1 MSEHAGLRTLL
12 VSQAAAAADTVL
24 ALSEAG
30 FEVVGPAPDAA
41 MALTLAAQSHA
52 DVALIHVEVAGPR
65 EGHSLAKALLHDW
78 GVPSVLFDAR
88 PDRGEELAR
97 IVRALREA
105 ARSEAG

>member
-12 VSQAAAAADTVL
+12 VSQAEAAGETLL

-41 MALTLAAQSHA
+41 VALTLAAQSHA
-52 DVALIHVEVAGPR
+52 DVALIHVAVAGPR
-65 EGHSLAKALLHDW
+65 EGHSLAQALREDW
-78 GVPSVLFDAR
+78 GVPSVLFEAG
-88 PDRGEELAR
+88 PAGGEDLAR

-105 ARSEAG
+105 ARTEAG

>member
-1 MSEHAGLRTLL
+1 MSEQTGLRTLL
-12 VSQAAAAADTVL
+12 VSQTAAAAETML

-30 FEVVGPAPDAA
+30 IEVVGPAPDATV
-41 MALTLAAQSHA
+41 ALTLAAQSHA

-78 GVPSVLFDAR
+78 GVPSVLFEAG
-88 PDRGEELAR
+88 PAGGEELAR

-105 ARSEAG
+105 ARTEAG